1 MNILIFSWRGV
12 GHPDA
17 GGAEIA
23 THEHA
28 KTWVKAGHTVT
39 LFTSGYEK
47 AKRRE
52 TTDGVG
58 MIRAGNQYLAVHIL
72 AFFWYLFGKHPKYD
86 IVVDQFHGIPFFTP
100 FYVKTKILAYIHEV
114 ASEVWGKNEFKKPL
128 NYFPAIVGPVI
139 EPLIFRIY
147 RNIDFMTVSDSTKK
161 DLITF
166 GIVKGKI
173 HVIQN
178 GVEKLNIKNIK
189 KQKILTFLGAL
200 SRDKGVEDAIKIFSE
215 VNRKDDEWEY
225 IIAGK
230 GRADYVSM
238 LKKTVKDLGLTGD
251 VRFEGYLSERKK
263 FEVLARSF
271 CLINPSIHEG
281 WGLVNIEANSVGTP
295 VIAYKVKGIT
305 DSVLDGKTGLLFGVN
320 DTHQMA
326 MEIIKLSNDKKKYD
340 IFTKNCL
347 KWSSKFSWES
357 STEESLQLLESI

>member
-215 VNRKDDEWEY
+215 VNRKDDEWE
-225 IIAGK
+225 
-230 GRADYVSM
+230 
-238 LKKTVKDLGLTGD
+238 
-251 VRFEGYLSERKK
+251 
-263 FEVLARSF
+263 
-271 CLINPSIHEG
+271 
-281 WGLVNIEANSVGTP
+281 
-295 VIAYKVKGIT
+295 
-305 DSVLDGKTGLLFGVN
+305 
-320 DTHQMA
+320 
-326 MEIIKLSNDKKKYD
+326 
-340 IFTKNCL
+340 
-347 KWSSKFSWES
+347 
-357 STEESLQLLESI
+357 